1 MFFFTEIILAEHYF
15 KVYHNGTTF
24 RYYSEDFKTTT
35 ILGIDY
41 NNSTNTYHIEIPS
54 YINGRHVTKIG
65 DKAFSGSG
73 IMSVKFESDCSITHI
88 GSSAFAGCRN
98 LNEIHLP
105 SSLLVIGD
113 HAFSNCRHLTSISLP
128 EGITS
133 INEGIT
139 SINDYTFS
147 YCDKLTDIDLPN
159 SLVLIGR
166 GAFEGCKSLKSIT
179 IPENVSAIG
188 RDAFKCCYS
197 LEEIYCKATTPPA
210 IAYKIGEKDG
220 YEYLDKGSFAYY
232 YVNDYE
238 WIKQLDYS
246 RLKPTT
252 LYIPCKLTSYLK
264 YRFTEGWGK
273 RIYIKSDE
281 LPDVKVG
288 LFFRDIKSSQDLSI
302 WKFYGI
308 GGTIIIFVCIH
319 LLPLFLMYGIFN
331 LNDQDGTL
339 WSLIVYVILIILYF
353 VLPYLLF

>member
-1 MFFFTEIILAEHYF
+1 MKRFFVFLSLMFFFTEIILAEHYF
-15 KVYHNGTTF
+15 TYYYNGTTF
-24 RYYSEDFKTTT
+24 RCYSEDSKTAT
-35 ILGIDY
+35 ILGI
-41 NNSTNTYHIEIPS
+41 NNPTDIHIEIEIPS
-54 YINGRHVTKIG
+54 SVKGYDVTKIG
-65 DKAFSGSG
+65 DR
-73 IMSVKFESDCSITHI
+73 
-88 GSSAFAGCRN
+88 AFANCH
-98 LNEIHLP
+98 LHFIQLP

-113 HAFSNCRHLTSISLP
+113 HAFSNCRSLTSISIP
-128 EGITS
+128 
-133 INEGIT
+133 EGIT

-197 LEEIYCKATTPPA
+197 LEDIYCKATTPPA

-238 WIKQLDYS
+238 RIKQLDYS

-252 LYIPCKLTSYLK
+252 LYIPCKVISYLK

-288 LFFRDIKSSQDLSI
+288 LFFRNIEIRNFDLYE
-302 WKFYGI
+302 FYGI
-308 GGTIIIFVCIH
+308 GGMIVIGVCGLLLWGLLESIFPRANEKVLGSILGVIGFIVFCV
-319 LLPLFLMYGIFN
+319 LPL
-331 LNDQDGTL
+331 
-339 WSLIVYVILIILYF
+339 
-353 VLPYLLF
+353 LLFLF